1 LHFIYGS
8 KFEELWKGLNEQEL
22 KAFWADALE
31 GYTSDEIKTGLNACM
46 TRIFPPTLP
55 EFLMLCR
62 KPIDPQQAFI
72 DACNGKFANEAIRR
86 TARKIGSFD
95 LQRTTWAQI
104 KTRWTNELAF
114 QQSQKEPVAKPG
126 QSRLSTEQQ
135 GAGKNEIQSYRKI

>member
-1 LHFIYGS
+1 MWRGVD
-8 KFEELWKGLNEQEL
+8 KEKL
-22 KAFWADALE
+22 KRHWANALE
-31 GYTSDEIKTGLNACM
+31 GYTPDELKTGLNDCL

-126 QSRLSTEQQ
+126 QSRLSNEQQ
-135 GAGKNEIQSYRKI
+135 GAGKNEIQNYRKI